1 MDGNMDDLSFDEFT
15 ERIQEGLDKVR
26 QERDARAFELPNVLG
41 DAEYIRYL
49 TIEYNFTDRIN

>member
-1 MDGNMDDLSFDEFT
+1 MDDLSFDEFT